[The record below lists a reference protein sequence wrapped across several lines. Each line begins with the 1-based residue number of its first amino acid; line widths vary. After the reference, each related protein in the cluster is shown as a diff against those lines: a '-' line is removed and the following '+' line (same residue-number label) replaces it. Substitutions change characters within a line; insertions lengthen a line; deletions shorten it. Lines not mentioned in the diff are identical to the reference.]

1 MVVIEGMNH
10 IQIADGDING
20 VNWILKNN
28 ELRSE
33 ITLEQAHQGISD
45 IIYKFINID
54 KDGHDLKKDI
64 NDLIE
69 KS

>member
-54 KDGHDLKKDI
+54 KDGHDFKKDI
-64 NDLIE
+64 DDLIE